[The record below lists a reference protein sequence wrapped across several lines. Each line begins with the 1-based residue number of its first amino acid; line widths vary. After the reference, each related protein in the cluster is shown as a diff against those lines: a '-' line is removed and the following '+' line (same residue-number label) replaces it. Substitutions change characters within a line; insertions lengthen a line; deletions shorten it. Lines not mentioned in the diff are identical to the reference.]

1 MDPGLLHPKS
11 SIHSK
16 LMEEGGGVWLLGG
29 KCFFG
34 EVRNVIQTL
43 TRARGFSRLKISE
56 IIYLIV
62 EQHSFIYLHVFFK

>member
-1 MDPGLLHPKS
+1 MDRGFLHPKS

-16 LMEEGGGVWLLGG
+16 LMEEGGGAWLLGG
-29 KCFFG
+29 TCFFG
-34 EVRNVIQTL
+34 EVRNVILTL

-62 EQHSFIYLHVFFK
+62 EQHFFIYLHVFFK